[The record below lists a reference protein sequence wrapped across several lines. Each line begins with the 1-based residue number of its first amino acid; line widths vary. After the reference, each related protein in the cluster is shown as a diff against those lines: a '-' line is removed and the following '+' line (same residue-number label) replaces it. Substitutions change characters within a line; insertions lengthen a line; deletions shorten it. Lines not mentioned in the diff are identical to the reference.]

1 MVYYFFDFDE
11 ELCSLIAEGLT
22 TSIKGILTLTEDLFF
37 SADSGINLLSLTILF
52 FVCPLIFSCT
62 TFGIEKEAI
71 HHSNIM

>member
-52 FVCPLIFSCT
+52 FCLPTNFFLHNFR
-62 TFGIEKEAI
+62 
-71 HHSNIM
+71 N